1 MSYKYIS
8 NTDRVVSTT
17 NLYESVSSNSG
28 NVLSF
33 NTASFPYFAAVY
45 SASNATTTQK
55 IFDVSF
61 GRSAITTETTADAS
75 LLAKKKLV
83 YNEFAKL
90 LLGVNSGSVINKFS
104 LATGSN
110 VSDPP
115 QILNNAF
122 FITFPRSNFKD
133 KIKPGTFELVLNATA
148 TRPDSGN
155 TRKIKLSDLSGTMT
169 VPFKKTCETGE
180 YGVLLASPT
189 PTSVGGDF
197 IIDDT
202 NRAQGLIFYEAGVA
216 VVSPYIFS
224 EYNASNVNPSTINTY
239 LHSNKLG
246 IIGASVAGVTASLFG
261 ASTIADLITG
271 STIPQAGFG
280 LASVLHTASY
290 QSTTELNST
299 IYFCRAFN
307 DEFNYSSNPT
317 YLTASEI
324 LVKGGDPMAQPVSYI
339 TTVGLYDDKNQLLA
353 VAKVSEPIKKTPDTE
368 LIARV
373 RLDF

>member
-17 NLYESVSSNSG
+17 NLYESISSNSG

-33 NTASFPYFAAVY
+33 NTASFPYFAAVF
-45 SASNATTTQK
+45 SASNAATTQK
-55 IFDVSF
+55 VFDVSF
-61 GRSAITTETTADAS
+61 GRSAVTTETTADAS

-110 VSDPP
+110 VSDPT
-115 QILNNAF
+115 QILHNAF

-133 KIKPGTFELVLNATA
+133 KIKPGTFEIVLNATA
-148 TRPDSGN
+148 TRPESAN

-189 PTSVGGDF
+189 PTNVGGGF
-197 IIDDT
+197 TIDDA

-216 VVSPYIFS
+216 VISPYIFS
-224 EYNASNVNPSTINTY
+224 AYSSSNDNPAETNTNI
-239 LHSNKLG
+239 HGNKLG
-246 IIGASVAGVTASLFG
+246 ILGASISNLTVAISG
-261 ASTIADLITG
+261 ASSLAGLITG
-271 STIPQAGFG
+271 STIPQSGFG
-280 LASVLHTASY
+280 FARSLHTASY
-290 QSTTELNST
+290 Q
-299 IYFCRAFN
+299 
-307 DEFNYSSNPT
+307 
-317 YLTASEI
+317 
-324 LVKGGDPMAQPVSYI
+324 
-339 TTVGLYDDKNQLLA
+339 
-353 VAKVSEPIKKTPDTE
+353 
-368 LIARV
+368 LI
-373 RLDF
+373 